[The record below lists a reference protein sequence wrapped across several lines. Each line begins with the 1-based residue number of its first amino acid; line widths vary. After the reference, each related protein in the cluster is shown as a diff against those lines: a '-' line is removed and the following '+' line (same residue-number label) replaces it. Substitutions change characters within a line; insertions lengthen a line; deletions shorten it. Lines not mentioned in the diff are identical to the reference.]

1 MGAAPPLSAE
11 RILRRIRVPIVPI
24 AAEIVAENARIIARK
39 RGKTFFFGKRR
50 VFFRFFNVLPFA
62 FLKKS
67 GIIYSETFPLWVK
80 CARPNRYILSN
91 ITYQTLNT
99 KGKPKMKQC
108 RQAFTLIELLVVICI
123 IAILAAM
130 LLPAL
135 QSARESASV
144 ATCVSNLGQ
153 ISKGFQMYA
162 TNFNDFMPALT
173 SLQESGGTCSWERA
187 IADSLGQEIGNVNSS
202 FRKSLYCEAD
212 SSDPKGTTSEGGKKS
227 YSLNCLQE
235 VVHPR
240 ISLAL
245 GANGAKGTNN
255 KGYLS
260 GNKTTSVYT
269 ASALIIMAENAAEC
283 NKLSAAKFTTAS
295 STKVDEIDCYADSC
309 GTASPIQQQVAIMA
323 RYTHTGT
330 AGQLYLDGH
339 VKHIRPEQT
348 LSIGKSSDNENNP
361 FKFKKV
367 TETSY
372 GTKYQNCA
380 TYGFCDW
387 SDCPN
392 FKKGSTSCGNPDTCH
407 SKGKSSSSS
416 SSD

>member
-1 MGAAPPLSAE
+1 
-11 RILRRIRVPIVPI
+11 
-24 AAEIVAENARIIARK
+24 
-39 RGKTFFFGKRR
+39 
-50 VFFRFFNVLPFA
+50 
-62 FLKKS
+62 
-67 GIIYSETFPLWVK
+67 
-80 CARPNRYILSN
+80 
-91 ITYQTLNT
+91 
-99 KGKPKMKQC
+99 MKQC

-173 SLQESGGTCSWERA
+173 SLQESSGSCSWERA
-187 IADSLGQEIGNVNSS
+187 IAESLGQEIGNVNSS

-212 SSDPKGTTSEGGKKS
+212 SSDDGKTSEQGKKS
-227 YSLNCLQE
+227 YSLNCLQQ
-235 VVHPR
+235 VVHP
-240 ISLAL
+240 IINLAL
-245 GANGAKGTNN
+245 GSGGSKGTNG

-269 ASALIIMAENAAEC
+269 ASALIIMAENAAKS
-283 NKLSAAKFTTAS
+283 NTISAAKFNTAS
-295 STKVDEIDCYADSC
+295 STDDSYANSS
-309 GTASPIQQQVAIMA
+309 GSASPIQQQVAIMA
-323 RYTHTGT
+323 RYSHTGT

-416 SSD
+416 SD